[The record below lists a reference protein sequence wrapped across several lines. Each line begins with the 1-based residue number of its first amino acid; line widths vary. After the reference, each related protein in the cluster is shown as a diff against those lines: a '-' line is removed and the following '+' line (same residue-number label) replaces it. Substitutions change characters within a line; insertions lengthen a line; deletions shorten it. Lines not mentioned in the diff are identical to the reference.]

1 LRLVHDDYGCVRENW
16 RSSLILGHLAFMPT
30 DSDGSAALDRALQE
44 ARAPQICDGPSTRAA
59 GGEKCFAPFLTLT
72 ALSVVPENKLRLRDD
87 RDELA
92 IRRCDAC
99 LPHHRSPA
107 AMQRRRSPTIR
118 LPMGAVLMKLVL
130 LSIVA
135 VRPPSVR
142 FASVPSAPNVSA
154 KAMTAPPCSTAGRV
168 QSSSRTVISATI
180 LSVTA
185 LTISMPRSAANGSG
199 SFVRC
204 VSKSIPGLPRMLA
217 ARPTTPAPFAAVHES
232 VPGMIHERVGKRSAT
247 ALPTDPLSHRQDA
260 PAISNRTAPATQ
272 SASTASVVSGSI
284 RPE

>member
-1 LRLVHDDYGCVRENW
+1 MVAIPEALPSKRAYRGRCSLQLVPKPWVKDRLFCWLSFFRCLPPTALRTLGGDAGVRL
-16 RSSLILGHLAFMPT
+16 RDAGRLALALSTAPTGAGTHLY
-30 DSDGSAALDRALQE
+30 
-44 ARAPQICDGPSTRAA
+44 
-59 GGEKCFAPFLTLT
+59 APFLTLT

-204 VSKSIPGLPRMLA
+204 VSKSIPGLPQD
-217 ARPTTPAPFAAVHES
+217 
-232 VPGMIHERVGKRSAT
+232 VGRAT
-247 ALPTDPLSHRQDA
+247 HHP
-260 PAISNRTAPATQ
+260 RTVCCGA
-272 SASTASVVSGSI
+272 
-284 RPE
+284 